1 MRVKKLVIIPVLAM
15 TLAACGVAEWVKA
28 AQEILP
34 VVLPMVTN
42 MVAAVSLLEG
52 KTVSPTDL
60 NTISQTANQVSAD
73 LNLVGQLVNQYQ
85 SSPSSTTLSKINYA
99 LVDVNTHLNA
109 LMPAL
114 HISDPA
120 TMQKISA
127 ISTLIT
133 SEVTSMEQILPIVS
147 GSQAQAMSRVAA
159 PLSAAQLKSRY
170 DAIVTQP
177 STNTDVDAVF
187 AKAVLK

>member
-1 MRVKKLVIIPVLAM
+1 MRVKKLILIPVLAM

-42 MVAAVSLLEG
+42 MVTAVSLLEG

-60 NTISQTANQVSAD
+60 NTISQTANQVSTD

-85 SSPSSTTLSKINYA
+85 SSPSPTTLSKINNT

-120 TMQKISA
+120 TVQKISA
-127 ISTLIT
+127 IATLIT

-147 GSQAQAMSRVAA
+147 GSPAHAMSHVAA

-177 STNTDVDAVF
+177 SPNTEVDAVF

>member
-1 MRVKKLVIIPVLAM
+1 MRVKKLIIIPVLAM
-15 TLAACGVAEWVKA
+15 TLAACGVAQWVKA

-42 MVAAVSLLEG
+42 MVTAVSLLEG

-85 SSPSSTTLSKINYA
+85 SSPSTTTLSKINNA
-99 LVDVNTHLNA
+99 LVDVNSHLNA

-120 TMQKISA
+120 TVQKISA
-127 ISTLIT
+127 IATLIT

-147 GSQAQAMSRVAA
+147 GGQTHAMSRVAV

>member
-1 MRVKKLVIIPVLAM
+1 MKNGKLLLIPVLAVA
-15 TLAACGVAEWVKA
+15 LAACGVAQWVKS
-28 AQEILP
+28 AQQILP

-42 MVAAVSLLEG
+42 LVTAVTMLEG
-52 KTVSPTDL
+52 KTVSATDL

-85 SSPSSTTLSKINYA
+85 SSPNTSTLSNINNA
-99 LVDVNTHLNA
+99 LADVNTHLNE

-120 TMQKISA
+120 TTQKITA
-127 ISTLIT
+127 VVGLIA
-133 SEVTSMEQILPIVS
+133 SEVTSMEQILPLVTN
-147 GSQAQAMSRVAA
+147 SQAHAISRAA
-159 PLSAAQLKSRY
+159 VPMTAAQLKGQY
-170 DAIVTQP
+170 DEIVTRPTSNMQV
-177 STNTDVDAVF
+177 NAAF